1 MKVIFHYIPFQ
12 ERAKSLRLY
21 VDKKGDLSSSRDTR
35 KLRLSKVLSETIK

>member
-21 VDKKGDLSSSRDTR
+21 LDKKGDLSSSM
-35 KLRLSKVLSETIK
+35 IYP